1 MNQDIAKELYL
12 EAGRLFAE
20 KRLDDAL
27 QLFEELVEAFPTNA
41 DIALSHAKCLAEL
54 GRIEEATNGATFVR
68 DTLSDPRGAEL
79 LETLPLIVPE
89 SDELFA
95 SADDLEPGYS
105 RFFVAALVG
114 LCALGAG
121 GFYFSQR
128 DTTSSPTTTESTPN
142 AVIAATPKSDVAPG
156 STGVPST
163 EIDRA
168 EAPAL
173 EHASTPIEH
182 EAQPT
187 ASPSESVA
195 PAIVESGAEVA
206 IAAVP
211 TRAEVIPPPDPN
223 DSDATKPTKDSLS
236 EVLIHIVKAND
247 IEAAVNLLR
256 DHRELSNALD
266 FENRPVLTYA
276 QTVTMAELLIEA
288 GADYDVSTV
297 NGWTPLMWIAGRNGN
312 IDVAKYL
319 IERGAWVSIEDD
331 NGMRPIH
338 QAAFM
343 GNHDLVSAFV
353 SNGADINAI
362 DDTNVTPLHGAA
374 WSGDLEGAT
383 LYLALG
389 ADPTLQNKRGETP
402 YDTAFARGH
411 EELLPL
417 LNPAAPSEPDSESPM
432 PVIAPTSVAG
442 TRELQ
447 FSAEIRLGTVQIRDW
462 GSTDYKA
469 WVPAGSAWGTVTVPI
484 GKEVMLMVDVPRLDA
499 LQSIKAEGIQELYLR
514 DLSLDD
520 DQLTYLYHLKG
531 LRKLTLSN
539 TGVSHA
545 AIEALREALPECT
558 IRD

>member
-1 MNQDIAKELYL
+1 MNQENAKELYQ

-20 KRLDDAL
+20 QRLDDAL

-54 GRIEEATNGATFVR
+54 GHIEEATNAATFVR
-68 DTLSDPRGAEL
+68 DTLSDPRGDEL

-89 SDELFA
+89 PDEFFAPVDEL
-95 SADDLEPGYS
+95 EPRYS
-105 RFFVAALVG
+105 RFMVAGLVG
-114 LCALGAG
+114 LSALGAV
-121 GFYFSQR
+121 GFYFVQSENAQ
-128 DTTSSPTTTESTPN
+128 SSAATESTPD
-142 AVIAATPKSDVAPG
+142 ARIATVPENVGTPER
-156 STGVPST
+156 TTVPST
-163 EIDRA
+163 NQRPA
-168 EAPAL
+168 EVPAP
-173 EHASTPIEH
+173 EPTPP
-182 EAQPT
+182 APQGQDQP
-187 ASPSESVA
+187 SSSQSESIV
-195 PAIVESGAEVA
+195 PTIVENDAVA
-206 IAAVP
+206 VTAAMP
-211 TRAEVIPPPDPN
+211 ADNEVIPPRPN
-223 DSDATKPTKDSLS
+223 ESDATEPAEDSLG
-236 EVLIHIVKAND
+236 EVLIHIVRAND
-247 IEAAVNLLR
+247 IDAAVELLR

-276 QTVTMAELLIEA
+276 QSVAMAELLIEA

-312 IDVAKYL
+312 IDVARYL

-343 GNHDLVSAFV
+343 GNHDLVAAFV
-353 SNGADINAI
+353 SSGADINAI

-374 WSGDLEGAT
+374 WSGDLEGVT

-402 YDTAFARGH
+402 YDTANARGH
-411 EELLPL
+411 EELLAL
-417 LNPAAPSEPDSESPM
+417 LDPAGPAEAEPESLM
-432 PVIAPTSVAG
+432 PASAPTSVAG

-447 FSAEIRLGTVQIRDW
+447 FPDDIRLGTVQIRDW

-469 WVPAGSAWGTVTVPI
+469 WEPVGSAWGTVTVPI
-484 GKEVMLMVDVPRLDA
+484 GKEVMLMVDVPRLEG
-499 LQSIKAEGIQELYLR
+499 LQAIEAEGIQVLYLR

-520 DQLTYLYHLKG
+520 DQLTHLYHLKG

-539 TGVSHA
+539 TGVSKA
-545 AIEALREALPECT
+545 AIDALREALPECT
-558 IRD
+558 MRD